1 MPEINFSPYVEW
13 IIVIGA
19 ISGAL
24 TAIILLSIKLI
35 TGLTWVSKKHQS
47 VVLAPATQDIEQL
60 KSKQIQIQSKQ
71 EEILKQLISDNNN
84 SMRQKLNGIHTIVER
99 LGEDLESHRK
109 WSYQQHAIIDE
120 KLRKY
125 GLAGPISDVDGE

>member
-1 MPEINFSPYVEW
+1 MPELDFSPYLEW

-24 TAIILLSIKLI
+24 TAVILLAIKLI
-35 TGLTWVSKKHQS
+35 TGLTWVSKKHQE
-47 VVLAPATQDIEQL
+47 VVLAPATHDIEQL
-60 KSKQIQIQSKQ
+60 KSKQ
-71 EEILKQLISDNNN
+71 EEILKQLTSDNNN
-84 SMRQKLNGIHTIVER
+84 SMRQKLNDILTIVGR
-99 LGEDLESHRK
+99 LDEDLENHRK

>member
-24 TAIILLSIKLI
+24 TAVILLSIKLI
-35 TGLTWVSKKHQS
+35 TGLTWVSKKHQEA
-47 VVLAPATQDIEQL
+47 VLAPATQDIEELKGKLDNVMMQL
-60 KSKQIQIQSKQ
+60 T
-71 EEILKQLISDNNN
+71 SDNNN

-99 LGEDLESHRK
+99 LDEDLESHRK
-109 WSYQQHAIIDE
+109 WSYEKHAIIDE
-120 KLRKY
+120 KLSKY